1 MTYGA
6 PYDNIIIGGESDG
19 QKEAQEKQKV
29 RNRFNDL
36 ASRSDNGLAYRINL
50 NDYIQ
55 ATRIVERG
63 KSPSLIK
70 NITQEPIGVN
80 MLWKLGIFFI
90 AIGLVKLVI
99 YGVMKVRDRNASR

>member
-55 ATRIVERG
+55 VARITERG
-63 KSPSLIK
+63 KSPSLTK

-90 AIGLVKLVI
+90 AIGLVKLII
-99 YGVMKVRDRNASR
+99 YGVMKVRDKNANR